1 MFLTDGIPKEE
12 LIMSMLTPF
21 ERKGYD
27 LFNAFHEFENDFFK
41 GNQITSCK
49 TDIRDEGDRFVLES
63 ELPGFEKEDIK
74 LDLNGDGT
82 ISYVMFKGHCLTVSA
97 QHSKSTDEKDKKGSY
112 VRRERSYCS
121 YQRSFNVSE
130 CELSQ
135 IDAEYK
141 NGVLTVSLPKK
152 EKTQPSVRRLEIK

>member
-74 LDLNGDGT
+74 LDLNGD
-82 ISYVMFKGHCLTVSA
+82 CLTVSA

-141 NGVLTVSLPKK
+141 HGVLTVSLPKK

>member
-1 MFLTDGIPKEE
+1 
-12 LIMSMLTPF
+12 MSMLTPF

-49 TDIRDEGDRFVLES
+49 TDIKDEGSRFVLES
-63 ELPGFEKEDIK
+63 ELPGFEKDDIK
-74 LDLNGDGT
+74 LDLNGDCLT
-82 ISYVMFKGHCLTVSA
+82 ISA
-97 QHSKSTDEKDKKGSY
+97 QRSTDREEKDKKGSY
-112 VRRERSYCS
+112 VRRERSSCA

-130 CELSQ
+130 CNLNG

-141 NGVLTVSLPKK
+141 NGVLTVMLPKK
-152 EKTQPSVRRLEIK
+152 EETQPSSRRLEIR

>member
-1 MFLTDGIPKEE
+1 
-12 LIMSMLTPF
+12 MSMLTPF

-27 LFNAFHEFENDFFK
+27 LFNAFHEFEDDFFK

-49 TDIRDEGDRFVLES
+49 TDIKDEGDRFVLES

-74 LDLNGDGT
+74 LDLNGD
-82 ISYVMFKGHCLTVSA
+82 CLTISA
-97 QHSKSTDEKDKKGSY
+97 QHSTNKEEKDKKGSY
-112 VRRERSYCS
+112 VRRERSCCS

-130 CELSQ
+130 CNPSG

-141 NGVLTVSLPKK
+141 NGVLIVTLPKK
-152 EKTQPSVRRLEIK
+152 QETQPSSRRLEIR

>member
-1 MFLTDGIPKEE
+1 
-12 LIMSMLTPF
+12 MSMLTPF

-41 GNQITSCK
+41 GNQITGCK
-49 TDIRDEGDRFVLES
+49 TDIRDEGDKFVLES

-74 LDLNGDGT
+74 LDLNGDCLT
-82 ISYVMFKGHCLTVSA
+82 ISANH
-97 QHSKSTDEKDKKGSY
+97 STDKAEEKKGSY

-130 CELSQ
+130 CELNK

-141 NGVLTVSLPKK
+141 NGILTVLLPKK
-152 EKTQPSVRRLEIK
+152 EETKPTVRRLEIK

>member
-1 MFLTDGIPKEE
+1 
-12 LIMSMLTPF
+12 MSMLTPF

-49 TDIRDEGDRFVLES
+49 TDIRDEGDKFVLES

-74 LDLNGDGT
+74 LDLNGD
-82 ISYVMFKGHCLTVSA
+82 CLTISA
-97 QHSKSTDEKDKKGSY
+97 QHSKNTEEKDKKGSY

-141 NGVLTVSLPKK
+141 NGVLMISLPKK
-152 EKTQPSVRRLEIK
+152 EKTRPSVRRLEIK

>member
-1 MFLTDGIPKEE
+1 
-12 LIMSMLTPF
+12 MSMLTPF

-49 TDIRDEGDRFVLES
+49 TDIRDEGDKFVLES

-74 LDLNGDGT
+74 LDLNGD
-82 ISYVMFKGHCLTVSA
+82 CLTISA
-97 QHSKSTDEKDKKGSY
+97 QHSKNTEEKDKKGSY

-121 YQRSFNVSE
+121 YQRSFNVS
-130 CELSQ
+130 
-135 IDAEYK
+135 DRK
-141 NGVLTVSLPKK
+141 
-152 EKTQPSVRRLEIK
+152 SVV

>member
-1 MFLTDGIPKEE
+1 
-12 LIMSMLTPF
+12 MSMLTPF

-49 TDIRDEGDRFVLES
+49 TDIRDEGDKFVLES

-74 LDLNGDGT
+74 LDLNGD
-82 ISYVMFKGHCLTVSA
+82 CLTVSA
-97 QHSKSTDEKDKKGSY
+97 QHSSSSDEKDKKGSY

-130 CELSQ
+130 CELGQ

-141 NGVLTVSLPKK
+141 NGVLTISLPKK

>member
-1 MFLTDGIPKEE
+1 MFLTDDIPKEE

-74 LDLNGDGT
+74 LDLNGD
-82 ISYVMFKGHCLTVSA
+82 CLTVSA

-130 CELSQ
+130 CELGQ